1 MSNHTSPIAGS
12 IIGRLVSRLNL
23 RFPVLVGVLAGL
35 TLLDVLV
42 PDLVPFV
49 DEIGLALL
57 TLLFSRWKAR
67 RAAPDRPIDVAGRR
81 LDTGQSDDSPTH

>member
-12 IIGRLVSRLNL
+12 IVSRLVSRLNL

-35 TLLDVLV
+35 TLLDVIV
-42 PDLVPFV
+42 PDFVPFV

-67 RAAPDRPIDVAGRR
+67 RAGPDRPIDVAGRR
-81 LDTGQSDDSPTH
+81 LD